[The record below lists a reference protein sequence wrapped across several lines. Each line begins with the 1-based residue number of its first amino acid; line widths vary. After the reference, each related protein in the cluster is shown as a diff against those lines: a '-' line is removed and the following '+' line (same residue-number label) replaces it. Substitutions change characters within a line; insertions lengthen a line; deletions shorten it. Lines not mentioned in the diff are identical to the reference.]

1 MNFLESI
8 KSGLSKYADFTGR
21 ATRPEFWWFI
31 LFVALGNALLSAF
44 NVSSTDGTLY
54 LGTTLASVWSVATLL
69 PTLAVTA
76 RRLHDTG
83 RTTSQLWW
91 LLLPIAGLIV
101 IAVYC
106 AEPTKASADVSS
118 QPDASAT

>member
-8 KSGLSKYADFTGR
+8 KSGLRKYADFTGR

-54 LGTTLASVWSVATLL
+54 LGTTLASVWSIATLL

-83 RTTSQLWW
+83 RRATQLWW
-91 LLLPIAGLIV
+91 LLVPLAGLIV
-101 IAVYC
+101 IAIHC
-106 AEPTKASADVSS
+106 AEPTKSS
-118 QPDASAT
+118 TESGS